1 MDSRIRIRTKIS
13 WIRNTVLNNVP
24 THKDWQVSQAKLDQ
38 QAWAMDKETEA
49 EGMEGEEGRRRQEGA
64 EGDEGRRRQR
74 GHAKTNSVSE
84 KERKIGHRRINEE
97 GQVSHIGKNNLT
109 WH

>member
-1 MDSRIRIRTKIS
+1 
-13 WIRNTVLNNVP
+13 
-24 THKDWQVSQAKLDQ
+24 
-38 QAWAMDKETEA
+38 MDKETEA
-49 EGMEGEEGRRRQEGA
+49 EGLDGEEGRRRQEGA

-97 GQVSHIGKNNLT
+97 GQVRKKKIALNFFLFSRSIITLPVFLF
-109 WH
+109 

>member
-1 MDSRIRIRTKIS
+1 MDPQHCVDTI
-13 WIRNTVLNNVP
+13 P
-24 THKDWQVSQAKLDQ
+24 THIDWQVSQAKLDQ

-49 EGMEGEEGRRRQEGA
+49 EGLDGEDGRRRQEGA

-109 WH
+109 WL